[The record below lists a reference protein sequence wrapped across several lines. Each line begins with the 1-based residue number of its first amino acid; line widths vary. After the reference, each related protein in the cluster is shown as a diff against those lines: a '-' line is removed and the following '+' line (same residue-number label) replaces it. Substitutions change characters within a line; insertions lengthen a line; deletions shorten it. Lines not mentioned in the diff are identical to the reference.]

1 MNRYTNYDL
10 FANYHYEPCA
20 TNSLN
25 ENPYELWRT
34 FQGGTVKAES
44 LDYLGV
50 KVDSEGR
57 FSPAELVRK
66 LRWEDFTVDNLLE
79 EGYIESEDEL
89 VRGITL
95 GDYYYSVWQKRDDE

>member
-1 MNRYTNYDL
+1 MFLCRFIGIFIVEKERETL
-10 FANYHYEPCA
+10 PR
-20 TNSLN
+20 SVSRK
-25 ENPYELWRT
+25 RT
-34 FQGGTVKAES
+34 FEGGAVKAES

-50 KVDSEGR
+50 KIDSEGR

-95 GDYYYSVWQKRDDE
+95 GDYYYSVWQKRDNE